1 MDVNQLHKQIIFTRK
16 RIITHP
22 LFKIKMTKEQIALF
36 MTHHVYAVWS
46 FMSIVKALQRNIC
59 PRNIPWTPNK
69 NTSNGLAR
77 LINEIIFSEES
88 DEISKGLYLSHFEMY
103 RKAMRTIG
111 VSTSKIDCI
120 IDTINKKGYS
130 RSLLSNMKIPQ
141 SCKDFMI
148 NDISVA
154 KSNNLAEIIGVFC
167 IGKETIIPSMFKQI
181 VKSIPKSNKLL
192 TNYFHR
198 HIDIDDNRHG
208 PLAKRML
215 RVITKTKMNE
225 NRAYKSG
232 LKSLELRYKLWDE
245 LHMNMK

>member
-1 MDVNQLHKQIIFTRK
+1 MEISQLRKQILFSRK
-16 RIITHP
+16 RIINHP

-36 MTHHVYAVWS
+36 MTYHVYAVWS
-46 FMSIVKALQRNIC
+46 FMSIVKALQMNIC
-59 PRNIPWTPNK
+59 PVNLPWTPNE

-103 RKAMRTIG
+103 RKAMKVIG

-120 IDTINKKGYS
+120 INTIKKNGYS
-130 RSLLSNMKIPQ
+130 KSLLSNIEIPQ
-141 SCKDFMI
+141 SCKDFMT
-148 NDISVA
+148 NDIKVA

-192 TNYFHR
+192 INYFHR
-198 HIDIDDNRHG
+198 HIDIDDTRHG
-208 PLAKRML
+208 PLAKKML
-215 RVITKTKMNE
+215 RVITKTKINE
-225 NRAYKSG
+225 KKAYECG

-245 LHMNMK
+245 LHKNIK